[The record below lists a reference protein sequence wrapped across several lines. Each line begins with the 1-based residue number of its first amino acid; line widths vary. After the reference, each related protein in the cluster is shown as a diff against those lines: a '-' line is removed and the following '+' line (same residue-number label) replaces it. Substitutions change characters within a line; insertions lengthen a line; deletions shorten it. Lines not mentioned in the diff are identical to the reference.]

1 MALTDA
7 QKTDVRRFCGFPLF
21 GNQPTQGFGYR
32 YFTQYGTLEYRIA
45 NMSAAEE
52 SVVVNTYLTNLAA
65 LETAIVGTSANLDTA
80 KAAVW
85 EHNKNEHRDR
95 EALFNSWRRKLCAF
109 FGIEPGPGI
118 TGQGMRIIV

>member
-21 GNQPTQGFGYR
+21 GNQPTQTFGYR
-32 YFTQYGTLEYRIA
+32 YFTHYGTLEYRMN

-52 SVVVNTYLTNLAA
+52 AVVVNTYLANLTT
-65 LETAIVGTSANLDTA
+65 LETAIVGTSTNLDTD

-85 EHNKNEHRDR
+85 ERNKTEHKDR
-95 EALFNSWRRKLCAF
+95 EELFNSWRHKLCAF
-109 FGIEPGPGI
+109 FGIAPGPGLKGVGI
-118 TGQGMRIIV
+118 GLIV